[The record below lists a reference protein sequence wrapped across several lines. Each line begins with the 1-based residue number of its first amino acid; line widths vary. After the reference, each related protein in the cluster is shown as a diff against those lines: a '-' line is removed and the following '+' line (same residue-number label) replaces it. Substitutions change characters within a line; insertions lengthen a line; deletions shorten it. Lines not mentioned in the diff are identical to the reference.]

1 MGLFLKN
8 IYIYIS
14 LLETV
19 LLSILSTTATK
30 TSMPTIQELLAMPL
44 FSLNTTVAGPTKLK
58 ISTAAKE
65 GLKAAL
71 GVAVNALLEDQKN
84 LKLQRKESKVKKEVE
99 VDNMTKRKA
108 ARKVSYTGF

>member
-1 MGLFLKN
+1 M
-8 IYIYIS
+8 
-14 LLETV
+14 LETV

-71 GVAVNALLEDQKN
+71 AVAVNALLEDQKN